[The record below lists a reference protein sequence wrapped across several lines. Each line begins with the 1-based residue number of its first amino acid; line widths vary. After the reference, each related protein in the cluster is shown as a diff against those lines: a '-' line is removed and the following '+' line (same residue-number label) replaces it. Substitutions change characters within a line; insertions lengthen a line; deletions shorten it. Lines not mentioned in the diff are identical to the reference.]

1 MTGAYALGWPGPGAW
16 AEQAGRGCGPQA
28 EGHWGRHEHGVR
40 YEGSRGDYGRHG
52 PAHHGGGGH
61 GGGRSGGERG
71 PHGGGRHGRGE
82 GPGFPFEAL
91 AGWALAF
98 AKGGHGPRGRGHH
111 GPTPEQIEALMA
123 LRGMRG
129 GPGPFGRGPRGR
141 GRRRR
146 GDVRLAVL
154 RLLAE
159 EPRNGYQLMQTI
171 EERSEGQWR
180 PSPGSMYPTLS
191 QLEDEGLIYS
201 AEVEGARRFEI
212 TDAGREAL
220 EERSGE
226 PDPWA
231 PEPDADAHAMSEL
244 GPLVLGIGKAV
255 WQVASVGD
263 ERQRTRAAELLAET
277 RRRLY
282 GLLADETEDA
292 AEDEDGTGAADDP
305 GSSEV

>member
-1 MTGAYALGWPGPGAW
+1 MARGGG
-16 AEQAGRGCGPQA
+16 GRGGP
-28 EGHWGRHEHGVR
+28 
-40 YEGSRGDYGRHG
+40 GRHG
-52 PAHHGGGGH
+52 
-61 GGGRSGGERG
+61 
-71 PHGGGRHGRGE
+71 
-82 GPGFPFEAL
+82 
-91 AGWALAF
+91 
-98 AKGGHGPRGRGHH
+98 H
-111 GPTPEQIEALMA
+111 GPTPEQLEALMA

-129 GPGPFGRGPRGR
+129 GGPGPFGRGGPRGR

-171 EERSEGQWR
+171 EDRSEGQWR

-191 QLEDEGLIYS
+191 QLEDEGLIHS
-201 AEVEGARRFEI
+201 SEVDGARRFEI

-220 EERSGE
+220 EERAGE

-263 ERQRTRAAELLAET
+263 ESQRSRAAELLAET

-282 GLLADETEDA
+282 GIL
-292 AEDEDGTGAADDP
+292 AEDTPEGDEEVGDPEGSGESGTPRD
-305 GSSEV
+305 